1 MFLTAPSPDKAV
13 EASIEVMMHVDLESR
28 SSLQVLLCS
37 SHPLVGLRAGRR
49 TDCIEGGGSQGH
61 PGPLYRQWRV
71 MNRINLRI
79 EKNGRL
85 VSTLS
90 FIHSPLASRA
100 AALSAR
106 GGCANHSFSRFL
118 VPVPC
123 LTIMTSN
130 RPQITPS
137 ETI

>member
-1 MFLTAPSPDKAV
+1 MVFLTAPSPDKAV
-13 EASIEVMMHVDLESR
+13 EASIEVMMHVDLES
-28 SSLQVLLCS
+28 SLPAMACDESILES
-37 SHPLVGLRAGRR
+37 
-49 TDCIEGGGSQGH
+49 
-61 PGPLYRQWRV
+61 
-71 MNRINLRI
+71 
-79 EKNGRL
+79 EKREIGIDA
-85 VSTLS
+85 

-100 AALSAR
+100 PLYVGTFEPICAR
-106 GGCANHSFSRFL
+106 RLRGCANHSFSRFL